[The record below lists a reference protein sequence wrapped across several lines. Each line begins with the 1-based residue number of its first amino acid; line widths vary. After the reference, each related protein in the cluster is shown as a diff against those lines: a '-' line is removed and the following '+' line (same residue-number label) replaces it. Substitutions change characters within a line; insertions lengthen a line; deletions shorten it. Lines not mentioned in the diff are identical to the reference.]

1 MTGPAPGQH
10 ITAPR
15 RHRNSRWPRL
25 LSQLGLALAL
35 LALAEFGLRAAGL
48 APSPTQADPYVG
60 FDGSRPLFVP
70 DTTGN
75 FMETAPYKLGHFNP
89 QQFSVEKANQ
99 TVRVFCLGG
108 STTYG
113 RPYDDPTSV
122 AGWLRELLPLADPS
136 QQWEVINAG
145 GVSYASYRVAAVME
159 ELTAYD
165 PDIFVVYT
173 GHNEFLEE
181 RTYGDLRETSG
192 SWLAAGSLLHGSA
205 LFRWAQRLV
214 SSVADEPAAPQG
226 GSLLPAEVETLLD
239 QSVGLSAYSRDDDL
253 AASVFEHL
261 RLNLGRMAALA
272 SEAGAEL
279 VFVSPAS
286 ELIDCRPFKSEHS
299 PALSEERAQSID
311 ELLARVTVLEDQQL
325 TQPDMAEAL
334 SAAAADDPRHALAL
348 YEHGRALLAAQ
359 RYAEAAEALRRAR
372 DEDVVPLRAPSAV
385 GEIVAQAAA
394 TAAVPFVDWEAQ
406 VGELARQ
413 RSGAPVPGADLFLD
427 HVHGTIDLYR
437 QLAMALINSFSTAG
451 WLTLSSGW
459 TPESRAAVEA
469 DLLDSVDTEA
479 HVRALA
485 RLAAVLDWAGKRDEA
500 RALTEKAL
508 ALSGGGDAMSL
519 WQDGNYRRLGGD
531 LEGAVVSYQRAL
543 AIDPEYLEAQANL
556 ATTLLAQGKLDEA
569 ALAFQQALQLEPEHI
584 DSHFGMGIVLDA
596 WGQRR
601 ESRNS
606 FRRVLRLDSQH
617 VDALNQLGVSLLRD
631 KELDEA
637 EQVLRT
643 AVLVDPGSLRAHF
656 NLGILLSGTGRVDE
670 AMIEYETVV
679 AGDPENA
686 SAWHRLG
693 LAQAI
698 LGLVDEGVQSLER
711 AVQLAPDDLRYRQ
724 DLERGRTRNRFSPPG
739 GR

>member
-1 MTGPAPGQH
+1 MTGSAPGQH
-10 ITAPR
+10 IAAPR
-15 RHRNSRWPRL
+15 RQRSPRWRRL
-25 LSQLGLALAL
+25 LSQLGLALAV

-48 APSPTQADPYVG
+48 APSPTQSDPFVG

-75 FMETAPYKLGHFNP
+75 FMETAPYKLDHFNP
-89 QQFSVEKANQ
+89 QRFSAEKASQ

-113 RPYDDPTSV
+113 RPYDDPTSF

-159 ELTAYD
+159 ELTAYA
-165 PDIFVVYT
+165 PDLFVVYT

-181 RTYGDLRETSG
+181 RTYGELRETSE
-192 SWLAAGSLLHGSA
+192 SWLAAGTLLHSSA
-205 LFRWAQRLV
+205 LFRWAQRLA
-214 SSVADEPAAPQG
+214 SPSTRSASPPPG

-239 QSVGLSAYSRDDDL
+239 RSVGLGAYSRDDRL
-253 AASVFEHL
+253 AASVFEHMG
-261 RLNLGRMAALA
+261 LNLGRMADLA
-272 SEAGAEL
+272 SKAGAEL

-299 PALSEERAQSID
+299 PGVSEERARAID
-311 ELLARVTVLEDQQL
+311 ELLAQVADLDGQQL
-325 TQPDMAEAL
+325 AQPGMADAL
-334 SAAAADDPRHALAL
+334 AAAAADDPRHALAL
-348 YEHGRALLAAQ
+348 YEHGRSLLAAQ
-359 RYAEAAEALRRAR
+359 RFAEAAEALSRAR
-372 DEDVVPLRAPSAV
+372 DEDVVPLRAPSQV
-385 GEIVAQAAA
+385 GKIVAQAAA
-394 TAAVPFVDWEAQ
+394 SAAVPFLDWEAQ

-413 RSGAPVPGADLFLD
+413 RSGAPVPGAELFLD
-427 HVHGTIDLYR
+427 HVHSTIDQYR
-437 QLAMALINSFSTAG
+437 QLAMALINTFSTAG
-451 WLTLSSGW
+451 WLTLSPEW
-459 TPESRAAVEA
+459 TPESRASIAA
-469 DLLDSVDTEA
+469 DLLESVDIEA

-485 RLAAVLDWAGKRDEA
+485 RLAAVLDWAGKKSEA
-500 RALTEKAL
+500 RAITERAL

-519 WQDGNYRRLGGD
+519 WQDGNYRRLDGD
-531 LEGAVVSYQRAL
+531 LEGAVKSYRDAL
-543 AIDPEYLEAQANL
+543 DIDGDYLEAQANL
-556 ATTLLAQGKLDEA
+556 ATTLLAMGNLDDAAAAFGKT
-569 ALAFQQALQLEPEHI
+569 LQLDPEHI
-584 DSHFGMGIVLDA
+584 DAHFGMGIVLDA

-606 FRRVLRLDSQH
+606 FRRVLRMDNQH

-631 KELDEA
+631 KELEEA

-670 AMIEYETVV
+670 ALIEYETVV

-698 LGLVDEGVQSLER
+698 LGLVNEGVQSLER
-711 AVQLAPDDLRYRQ
+711 AVQLAPDDPRYRQ
-724 DLERGRTRNRFSPPG
+724 DLERGRTRSRFAAPG
-739 GR
+739 SR